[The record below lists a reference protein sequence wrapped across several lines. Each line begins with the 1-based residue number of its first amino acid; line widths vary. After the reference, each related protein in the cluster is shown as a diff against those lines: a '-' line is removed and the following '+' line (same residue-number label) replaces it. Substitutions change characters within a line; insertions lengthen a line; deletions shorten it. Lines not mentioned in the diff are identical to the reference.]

1 MVTAVY
7 GSCVQQMNGTSYG
20 DELGTSDGAL
30 EKMGYKEDTMETGR
44 VGKTSKRSR
53 YAARGRDTQSACNES
68 EEKSQQ
74 CMEAAIKVYKDD
86 TKIKTEVG
94 RNGKTNQEDGE
105 MVNGKW

>member
-1 MVTAVY
+1 
-7 GSCVQQMNGTSYG
+7 MNGTSHG

-68 EEKSQQ
+68 EEVSQQ
-74 CMEAAIKVYKDD
+74 YMEAAIKVYKED